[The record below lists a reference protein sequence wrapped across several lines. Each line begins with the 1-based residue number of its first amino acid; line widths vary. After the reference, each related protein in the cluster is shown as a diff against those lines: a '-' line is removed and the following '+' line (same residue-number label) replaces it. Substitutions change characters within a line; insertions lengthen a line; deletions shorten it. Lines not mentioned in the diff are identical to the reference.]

1 MTSLFIYS
9 CLHVFVITA
18 ALQCESVKSTQSD
31 RVDLRRRVRDME
43 QKLQQ
48 ERHDHRDINSG
59 KAQTQNESTISLSF
73 NKLR

>member
-1 MTSLFIYS
+1 MLARF
-9 CLHVFVITA
+9 FVITA

-48 ERHDHRDINSG
+48 ERHDHRDISSG
-59 KAQTQNESTISLSF
+59 TQHESTISLSF